1 MGLNKHIAIP
11 ISEQDAFHSSGFA
24 KVASGDRVGTVS
36 RDMFTRRSQ
45 LDARLRIVNSFCQHN
60 VGQSHTVP
68 ANNSTEPDLLKSS
81 GPGIDSQTKV

>member
-24 KVASGDRVGTVS
+24 KVASGNRVGTVS

-45 LDARLRIVNSFCQHN
+45 LDARLRIVNNFCQHN
-60 VGQSHTVP
+60 NVEQGNIISD
-68 ANNSTEPDLLKSS
+68 NNSTDPDILRSS
-81 GPGIDSQTKV
+81 ESDKESLN